1 MAYTPS
7 LTTILDSFQYF
18 MIFSKM
24 QYSHKTTDSML
35 QSRQMYR
42 LSSLLNSVG
51 IDTNFTAIF
60 VVVFVVAILLAIFLI
75 FKQYRGKTCQCISE
89 NALDNLLTAFRTVI
103 LLTMQ

>member
-1 MAYTPS
+1 
-7 LTTILDSFQYF
+7 
-18 MIFSKM
+18 
-24 QYSHKTTDSML
+24 ML

-60 VVVFVVAILLAIFLI
+60 VVVFVVAIILAIFLI
-75 FKQYRGKTCQCISE
+75 FKHYRGKNCQCISE
-89 NALDNLLTAFRTVI
+89 SALDNLLTAFRTVI